1 LLHYWV
7 IYLPSVAMNQLMTQI
22 GQSNPAP
29 EPDASFAL
37 LHEMIRSFTTLAATL
52 NLSHAVKELGSTR
65 QTVRRHIAQLEEAKG
80 VKLFNVVDR
89 QYYLTE
95 EGTRALPEAQ
105 DILARSQFWL
115 KGAVRDIDGLQR
127 LQHVAPGG
135 WSFFQQRRPISDIWR
150 GNSVLMRETVRGW
163 ALCGGEID
171 APELEHVRPYLL
183 VYRRL
188 SEDWV
193 CVEFGEQSFF
203 VKWFGLAKARSS
215 IGRPL
220 DTMPGG
226 DDFARLR
233 DKSFT
238 EIETTHSIRLDH
250 IYMKA
255 PREDSNTHETVNYH
269 RLMMAGYFP
278 DGSFA
283 LLSLVEPSDE
293 IEIDSIKPEDIATP
307 RPDDILVFDKNLA
320 KFER

>member
-1 LLHYWV
+1 MTE
-7 IYLPSVAMNQLMTQI
+7 IDPSKVAV
-22 GQSNPAP
+22 S
-29 EPDASFAL
+29 PDATFAL

-65 QTVRRHIAQLEEAKG
+65 QTVRRHIAQLEEVKG

-95 EGTRALPEAQ
+95 EGKRALPEAK
-105 DILARSQFWL
+105 DILSRSQFWL
-115 KGAVRDIDGLQR
+115 KGGVRDIDGLQR
-127 LQHVAPGG
+127 LQHIAPSG
-135 WSFFQQRRPISDIWR
+135 WSFFQQRRPISDIWQ
-150 GNSVLMRETVRGW
+150 GPSVLMREALRGW
-163 ALCGGEID
+163 AVSGGEID

-215 IGRPL
+215 VGRPL

-233 DKSFT
+233 DKSFV
-238 EIETTHSIRLDH
+238 EIETTHGVRLDH

-255 PREDSNTHETVNYH
+255 PRADSDESETVNYH

-283 LLSLVEPSDE
+283 LLSLVEPSDQ

-307 RPDDILVFDKNLA
+307 RPDDCLSFDKKQA